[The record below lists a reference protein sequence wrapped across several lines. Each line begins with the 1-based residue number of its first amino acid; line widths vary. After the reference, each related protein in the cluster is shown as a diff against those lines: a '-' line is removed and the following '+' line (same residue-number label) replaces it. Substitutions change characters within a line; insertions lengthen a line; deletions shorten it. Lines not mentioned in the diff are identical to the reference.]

1 MRRVSNVFVWL
12 GAAAVCAV
20 MTWITMDSSLSAV
33 ISNLAFLAVMAVIIL
48 IAEAFGFRRM
58 NKTIGGLNTA
68 QEKLVSV
75 YKNRNELVDITKPGA
90 EIFRV
95 EYLDRKYQEYL
106 GYLRKTN
113 SPCDIGD
120 YIGEYEINNYTH
132 RRLVEMVPD
141 ILTSLGILGTFM
153 GLVWGLR
160 GFNPVSYE
168 AMASS
173 ITSLINGIK
182 VAFITSIYGIVLAL
196 AFQYTLRGKL
206 TGMSEALDGFID
218 KYYLCAVT
226 PTDATAMN
234 HILANQH
241 EQIKATQS
249 LGADV
254 GEQVASSVAEHMDP
268 LISNIMQSMQTLT
281 DTMTGTQEQVL
292 ENVAVRV
299 SNAMKKEFVSEFAE
313 MRTILKET
321 NNAEKEFLKNLQAA
335 QDEFHRNMA
344 AGSDALNRALKQTAA
359 ENSKMSQSLNE
370 QQEYMRE
377 FAGYMSRAM
386 QSMSDVSEAN
396 AKAGAAMNTQLEA
409 MNRILQ
415 QTIDY
420 EQNAQ
425 NAAAQASAKA
435 KAADAAADRAE
446 EPVQRTKIDDISEL
460 TGRLD
465 DVIILL
471 EKQNRQ
477 IQQQQ
482 SKKRG
487 FFR

>member
-48 IAEAFGFRRM
+48 IAAAFGFRRM

-206 TGMSEALDGFID
+206 TGMSEALDGTD
-218 KYYLCAVT
+218 QGYAV
-226 PTDATAMN
+226 PRCRCRRAGSV
-234 HILANQH
+234 IGG
-241 EQIKATQS
+241 
-249 LGADV
+249 GAYGPAD
-254 GEQVASSVAEHMDP
+254 QQYNAEH
-268 LISNIMQSMQTLT
+268 
-281 DTMTGTQEQVL
+281 
-292 ENVAVRV
+292 
-299 SNAMKKEFVSEFAE
+299 
-313 MRTILKET
+313 
-321 NNAEKEFLKNLQAA
+321 
-335 QDEFHRNMA
+335 
-344 AGSDALNRALKQTAA
+344 
-359 ENSKMSQSLNE
+359 
-370 QQEYMRE
+370 
-377 FAGYMSRAM
+377 
-386 QSMSDVSEAN
+386 
-396 AKAGAAMNTQLEA
+396 
-409 MNRILQ
+409 
-415 QTIDY
+415 
-420 EQNAQ
+420 
-425 NAAAQASAKA
+425 
-435 KAADAAADRAE
+435 ADAYGYDDRHAG
-446 EPVQRTKIDDISEL
+446 
-460 TGRLD
+460 TGAGECSRQGFKCY
-465 DVIILL
+465 
-471 EKQNRQ
+471 EKG
-477 IQQQQ
+477 IC
-482 SKKRG
+482 
-487 FFR
+487 FRIC

>member
-48 IAEAFGFRRM
+48 IAAAFGFRRM

-268 LISNIMQSMQTLT
+268 LISNIMQS
-281 DTMTGTQEQVL
+281 
-292 ENVAVRV
+292 VAVRV